1 MAQVVASE
9 RLLPSPHISLPV
21 VVVESSSSSGHFLC
35 VTSVPFRPLA
45 FGSSVASRRR
55 RRRRSS
61 LVVVSRCPPPRDSG
75 VSTSIVTSVVVV
87 VVLSA
92 WRPSSS
98 SSSSVAVVVVVS
110 CSCRLFSLTTY
121 RHFRTV
127 SPKTSSTEEEEA
139 LPSTPWST
147 VGRSGLER
155 RRPHHHPSSR
165 RRLPSAAGL
174 PPGRRPRVESWR

>member
-1 MAQVVASE
+1 MFPIFALSRVSSWLTFIVGFAPFLGRNTAQVVAHE
-9 RLLPSPHISLPV
+9 RRLPRPHLASRRRRV
-21 VVVESSSSSGHFLC
+21 VVVVWSFPC

-45 FGSSVASRRR
+45 FGSSVASCRRR

-61 LVVVSRCPPPRDSG
+61 LVVVSLCPPPRDSG

-110 CSCRLFSLTTY
+110 CSCRLFPLTTY
-121 RHFRTV
+121 RPSATV
-127 SPKTSSTEEEEA
+127 S
-139 LPSTPWST
+139 
-147 VGRSGLER
+147 R
-155 RRPHHHPSSR
+155 
-165 RRLPSAAGL
+165 
-174 PPGRRPRVESWR
+174 